1 VDARAFLDLE
11 AEEEEGEEEEEEEEE
26 GDDRLMADFSE

>member
-1 VDARAFLDLE
+1 MDARAFLDLE
-11 AEEEEGEEEEEEEEE
+11 AEEEEEEEEGEEE